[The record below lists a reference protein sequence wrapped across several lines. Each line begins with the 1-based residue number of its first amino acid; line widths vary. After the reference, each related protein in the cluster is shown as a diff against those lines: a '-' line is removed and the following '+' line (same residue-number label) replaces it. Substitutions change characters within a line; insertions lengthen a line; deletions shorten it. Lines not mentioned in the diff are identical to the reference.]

1 MKIQSMVCI
10 TNIPGDDASCR
21 QNPDLKSGIYVNV
34 VMESECHII
43 AENMRNK
50 YKEKKIQ
57 HG

>member
-1 MKIQSMVCI
+1 MVCI